1 MYLVLDNIIKTFTS
15 RGGVGEVT
23 AVDGVSLNIQ
33 RGDLVTLLGPSG
45 CGKTTTL
52 RLIAGFEFPT
62 SGRILL
68 DGQAI
73 NDLPPHKREMS
84 MVFQSYAIFPHLNVF
99 ENIAYGLNVQKR
111 SRDEIKR
118 RVAKVL
124 ELVELTGLENRAPNQ
139 LSGGQQ
145 QRVALARALVM
156 EPKVLLMDEPL
167 SNLDAKL
174 REQMRTEIRRIQKSL
189 GITSVYVTHDQV
201 EAMTL
206 SDQVVV
212 MNKGKIEQIGTPTEI
227 YRRPA
232 TRFVADFIGRANF
245 VEATVRDRQDGHLV
259 LDALGTTLTAL
270 TPAAT
275 LRPGDPAT
283 LVLRP
288 EMVEIDSP
296 QAHVAGI
303 VRRAAYLGNVIEY
316 DVEVAGQMLVA
327 HRARP
332 AAHGD
337 PSRGADG
344 EGAVLGGLFVRA
356 AEMNTNFDLLF
367 LGHFAVDHNVVDGVA
382 EIASGGGVYYGG
394 IAAARLGARVGVV
407 TRLRRGGLPAAGGF
421 PPGRRRGL
429 RHGRGCHLRHREH
442 VQFGRHGAAGLRAAG
457 VCRAD
462 RARPN
467 LPDVTAHIYAV
478 TPIIAG
484 EVDLPLLKLLAARAQ
499 TLRFFRDP

>member
-1 MYLVLDNIIKTFTS
+1 MYLVLDNVNKTFTS

-73 NDLPPHKREMS
+73 NDLPPHKRDMS

-111 SRDEIKR
+111 PRDEIKR
-118 RVAKVL
+118 RAAKVL

-145 QRVALARALVM
+145 QRVALARALIM

-212 MNKGKIEQIGTPTEI
+212 MNKGKIEQIGSPTEI

-316 DVEVAGQMLVA
+316 DVEVAGQML
-327 HRARP
+327 
-332 AAHGD
+332 
-337 PSRGADG
+337 SLI
-344 EGAVLGGLFVRA
+344 E
-356 AEMNTNFDLLF
+356 
-367 LGHFAVDHNVVDGVA
+367 
-382 EIASGGGVYYGG
+382 
-394 IAAARLGARVGVV
+394 
-407 TRLRRGGLPAAGGF
+407 
-421 PPGRRRGL
+421 
-429 RHGRGCHLRHREH
+429 
-442 VQFGRHGAAGLRAAG
+442 
-457 VCRAD
+457 
-462 RARPN
+462 
-467 LPDVTAHIYAV
+467 
-478 TPIIAG
+478 
-484 EVDLPLLKLLAARAQ
+484 
-499 TLRFFRDP
+499 RDPRRTVIHPEGQTVKVRFLEDCLYVLPKA

>member
-1 MYLVLDNIIKTFTS
+1 MYLVLDNVNKTFTS

-68 DGQAI
+68 EGQAI
-73 NDLPPHKREMS
+73 NDLPPHKRDMS

-99 ENIAYGLNVQKR
+99 ENIAYGLNVQR
-111 SRDEIKR
+111 RPRDEIKR
-118 RVAKVL
+118 RAARVL

-174 REQMRTEIRRIQKSL
+174 REQMRTEIRRIQKRL

-212 MNKGKIEQIGTPTEI
+212 MNLGKIEQIGTPTEI

-245 VEATVRDRQDGHLV
+245 VEATVRERRDGHLV

-270 TPAAT
+270 TPADT

-316 DVEVAGQMLVA
+316 DVEVAGQML
-327 HRARP
+327 
-332 AAHGD
+332 
-337 PSRGADG
+337 SLI
-344 EGAVLGGLFVRA
+344 E
-356 AEMNTNFDLLF
+356 
-367 LGHFAVDHNVVDGVA
+367 
-382 EIASGGGVYYGG
+382 
-394 IAAARLGARVGVV
+394 
-407 TRLRRGGLPAAGGF
+407 
-421 PPGRRRGL
+421 
-429 RHGRGCHLRHREH
+429 
-442 VQFGRHGAAGLRAAG
+442 
-457 VCRAD
+457 
-462 RARPN
+462 
-467 LPDVTAHIYAV
+467 
-478 TPIIAG
+478 
-484 EVDLPLLKLLAARAQ
+484 
-499 TLRFFRDP
+499 RDPRRTEIHPEGQTVMVRFLEDCLYVLPK